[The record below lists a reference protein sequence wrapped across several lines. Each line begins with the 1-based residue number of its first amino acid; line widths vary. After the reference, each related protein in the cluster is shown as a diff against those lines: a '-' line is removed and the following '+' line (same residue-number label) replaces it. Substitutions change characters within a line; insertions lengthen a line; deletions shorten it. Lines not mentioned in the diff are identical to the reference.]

1 MSENCFQIFQK
12 KKKNEERGKKKQ
24 KLGKMLGI
32 NETQ

>member
-1 MSENCFQIFQK
+1 MSENHFQIFQK
-12 KKKNEERGKKKQ
+12 KKMRKEVKKKQ

>member
-1 MSENCFQIFQK
+1 MSENCFQIFQ